1 MTDRALPVVLAKA
14 RTHTTESL
22 GESKMAV
29 DPRSNN
35 ALWLWVLAFARTTVV
50 P

>member
-1 MTDRALPVVLAKA
+1 MTDHVLPVVLAKA
-14 RTHTTESL
+14 RTHTAESV
-22 GESKMAV
+22 GESKVVV
-29 DPRSNN
+29 DLRSNN